1 MLLNQQELRDL
12 IKSDGL
18 IKNYIDIDTQL
29 TPNGFDLT
37 AKEILKFTTSGKID
51 FSNSEREI
59 SDTVN
64 IKTKKLNQNDKY
76 GWWDLSPGVYKIKT
90 NEIVDIPKNL
100 AGFAFPRSSLLR
112 MGVHIQN
119 GVWDGGFKG
128 QSEFLLKVEN
138 TNGTMIKENARLNHI
153 VFMKM
158 KETQN
163 EYQGKYNQ

>member
-1 MLLNQQELRDL
+1 MLLNHQELRKFIEEYD
-12 IKSDGL
+12 L
-18 IKNYIDIDTQL
+18 IKNYIDIDAQL

-37 AKEILKFTTSGKID
+37 ANEILKFTTAGKID

-59 SDTVN
+59 ANTVSIETQKIN
-64 IKTKKLNQNDKY
+64 KDDKY
-76 GWWDLSPGVYKIKT
+76 GWWDLSSGVYKIKT
-90 NEIVDIPKNL
+90 NEIVNIPKNL

-119 GVWDGGFKG
+119 GVWDGGFEG

-138 TNGTMIKENARLNHI
+138 TDGAMIKENARLNHI

-158 KETQN
+158 KETQY
-163 EYQGKYNQ
+163 EYEGKYNQ

>member
-1 MLLNQQELRDL
+1 MILNNQELREL
-12 IKSDGL
+12 IEEHGL
-18 IKNYIDIDTQL
+18 ITDYIDIDTQL

-37 AKEILKFTTSGKID
+37 VDEILKFNTAGRID

-59 SDTVN
+59 SDTEN
-64 IKTKKLNQNDKY
+64 IKPEKINDGDKY
-76 GWWDLSPGVYKIKT
+76 GWWDLSSGVYKIKT
-90 NEIVDIPKNL
+90 NELVDIPKDL

-138 TNGTMIKENARLNHI
+138 TQGTMIKENARLNHI
-153 VFMKM
+153 VFIKM
-158 KETQN
+158 KETQK
-163 EYQGKYNQ
+163 EYRGKYNN